1 MNVSE
6 SIIKGL
12 EHLGVDTV
20 FGGSGQSD
28 GDLLFALK
36 EFSKIKT
43 IITRHE
49 QAAAFMACGYAMYS
63 DKLGVCIT
71 TAGPGAVNLISGLC
85 VAYSDSLPL
94 LGITGYVTTAGKGR
108 GDLGEMSG
116 LSRTPNSTTMFSA
129 CTKRTFT
136 VERPGCAA
144 QILEEAVNLAYEGR
158 PGPVMIQLPYD
169 ISAMAVENYKDVNL
183 NIAPVLP
190 SPKKVRQFAA
200 VLSDA
205 IRNKKKVLAWLGY
218 GCIRSHA
225 ERDVLAFL
233 EKFQIPFVTTMD
245 AKGILPENHPLCAGM
260 MGVAGDPGAKQTF
273 LQSDVILAIGT
284 SFVKWSCWMW
294 RKELFDNKTLMH
306 INIERDALGRVYEP
320 DYSMVSNIKPAITGI
335 TEEMSKK
342 GTPAGKPSLVI
353 DKYAFL
359 KVENAGKKIHP
370 AHLVQEISKY
380 LPERAIILGDAGGH
394 MLWLGGY
401 LHLTKGQN
409 YHNPGAFGPMASHV
423 NASIG
428 MQCANPDRRVIV
440 ACGDGDY
447 QMAGFELMTA
457 VENKIPLVW
466 IIFNNGEFNVIKFL
480 QMRTHSGKQ
489 VFNDFLNPDFA
500 AYAKAC
506 GALGYRVEKIS
517 EFGPAFKE
525 AIASNRPAVLDVVIE
540 SGLKPPFVAYNE

>member
-12 EHLGVDTV
+12 ENLGVDTV

-28 GDLLFALK
+28 GDLLFALQDI
-36 EFSKIKT
+36 SHIKT
-43 IITRHE
+43 VITRHE
-49 QAAAFMACGYAMYS
+49 QAASFMACGYAMFS

-85 VAYSDSLPL
+85 VAYSDSLPV
-94 LGITGYVTTAGKGR
+94 LGIVGYVTAAGKGR
-108 GDLGEMSG
+108 GDLGETSG
-116 LSRTPNSTTMFSA
+116 LNRTPDSTAMFSA

-144 QILEEAVNLAYEGR
+144 QILEEAVNLAYAGR
-158 PGPVMIQLPYD
+158 PGPVVIQLPYD
-169 ISAMAVENYKDVNL
+169 ISNMSVENYKNVNL
-183 NIAPVLP
+183 NIAPVMP
-190 SPKKVRQFAA
+190 SQKKITQFAD
-200 VLSDA
+200 VLADA
-205 IRNKKKVLAWLGY
+205 IKNKKKILAWLGY

-225 ERDVLAFL
+225 EKDILAFL

-245 AKGILPENHPLCAGM
+245 AKGILPENHPLSVGM
-260 MGVAGDPGAKQTF
+260 MGVAGEPGAKQTF
-273 LQSDVILAIGT
+273 KDSDVIFALGT

-306 INIERDALGRVYEP
+306 INIEREALGRVYEP
-320 DYSMVSNIKPAITGI
+320 DYSMVSNIKPAVAGI
-335 TEEMSKK
+335 MEELSKK
-342 GTPAGKPSLVI
+342 VTTVNKPHMVI
-353 DKYAFL
+353 DKYAFRN
-359 KVENAGKKIHP
+359 VEHTGSKIHP
-370 AHLVQEISKY
+370 AHLVREISQN
-380 LPERAIILGDAGGH
+380 LPEKAIILGDAGGH

-401 LHLTKGQN
+401 LHLTKWQN
-409 YHNPGAFGPMASHV
+409 YHNPGSFGPMASHV

-466 IIFNNGEFNVIKFL
+466 VIFNNSEFNVIKFL

-506 GALGYRVEKIS
+506 GALGYRIEKIS
-517 EFGPAFKE
+517 DFAPAFRE
-525 AIASNRPAVLDVVIE
+525 AIASNRPAVLDVIIE
-540 SGLKPPFVAYNE
+540 SGMQPPFVAYNE